1 MPCLQLWPYLHFQL
15 QLIKCKMVQRKVYTG
30 YYGESPYSV
39 TCWLLSTTSYL
50 AEISPHYARSFLGM
64 MDSMRA
70 YPTLMTIIGALSTVT
85 TAVYTAFSV
94 YSLWTGAL
102 LALLISF
109 MLIAEISKKHQ
120 KSAAS
125 EWRDKYSKQ
134 PDKSTSESFLPS
146 EQAFS
151 RPADQV
157 NTMWHHLLLC
167 ICYTMNVLAPH
178 P

>member
-1 MPCLQLWPYLHFQL
+1 MAIPPFSAPADEVQNGAKKSIYGLLWGVALFSNMLALIYNILPCGNFTSL
-15 QLIKCKMVQRKVYTG
+15 CKK
-30 YYGESPYSV
+30 
-39 TCWLLSTTSYL
+39 
-50 AEISPHYARSFLGM
+50 FLGM
-64 MDSMRA
+64 MGSMRA

-85 TAVYTAFSV
+85 TAVYTAFLV
-94 YSLWTGAL
+94 YSLWTGSLQAL
-102 LALLISF
+102 LVSF
-109 MLIAEISKKHQ
+109 MLISEISKKHQ

-134 PDKSTSESFLPS
+134 PDKSTSESFLLS

-167 ICYTMNVLAPH
+167 ICYTTNVLAPH